1 MAEEHP
7 PSPEREEI
15 FFAREIAGQARY
27 EGLGMSMV
35 FLCWLLP
42 EDTA

>member
-7 PSPEREEI
+7 PSSEREEI

-27 EGLGMSMV
+27 EGLRVSMV
-35 FLCWLLP
+35 FLG
-42 EDTA
+42 